1 MDKCVNTRVTS
12 SFKAHPLVCTIG
24 ILPPVGNKGD
34 EAIYISSLMLI
45 KRYLP
50 NSVIALA
57 FPPRWYYEGVKS
69 PWTLKKEVFAE
80 LSNITVGHP
89 LDIIGESRDSP
100 LWKLL
105 SFLHYHLHPHLSN
118 FLLTM
123 LISFL
128 NKRRSVNYI
137 KEADVNVTLPF
148 PFESANILF
157 CYSFIIPKLLNKR
170 PLVSFPISLTT
181 EAHLGNRSGVL
192 IREALMNADIIFTRG
207 RYTTKWLLQ
216 KLRIPPNKVLTSADP
231 SFLLNCE
238 KSYNCKIG
246 VERDSAALVPHP
258 ILTQDIMIK
267 IIDVMLKFFD
277 HVYIILTEVSDI
289 EYVKFLNRRVDS
301 SRCTVLDTSK
311 MLLPAIKSIFQKT
324 ELVVTSR
331 SHAGIF
337 ALTSGTPIIMI
348 NRKSDLKFMDILGH
362 YDMEHYFLDV
372 ESATLNPAHFY
383 DTLTNIIRDVIH
395 SHSTIRRS
403 IIKRNRLV
411 CGLAELPGRYLKEL
425 VSA

>member
-1 MDKCVNTRVTS
+1 MIS
-12 SFKAHPLVCTIG
+12 SFKAHPLIYAIG

-89 LDIIGESRDSP
+89 LDTIGGDRDNP
-100 LWKLL
+100 FLKLL
-105 SFLHYHLHPHLSN
+105 SFLHYRSHPCLSN

-123 LISFL
+123 LMSFPDR
-128 NKRRSVNYI
+128 RRSVVNYI
-137 KEADVNVTLPF
+137 KKADVNVTLSF

-157 CYSFIIPKLLNKR
+157 CYSFIIPKLLNER
-170 PLVSFPISLTT
+170 PLVSFPISLTMK
-181 EAHLGNRSGVL
+181 AHLGNRSGTL
-192 IREALMNADIIFTRG
+192 IREALMNADMIFTRG

-231 SFLLNCE
+231 SFLLNYE
-238 KSYNCKIG
+238 KSYNCKIR

-277 HVYIILTEVSDI
+277 HIYIVPTEVRDI
-289 EYVKFLNRRVDS
+289 EYVKLLNRRVDS
-301 SRCTVLDTSK
+301 SGCTVLDTSK
-311 MLLPAIKSIFQKT
+311 MPLPAIKSIFQKT

-337 ALTSGTPIIMI
+337 ALTSGTPIVMI

-395 SHSTIRRS
+395 SHSTIRKS

>member
-12 SFKAHPLVCTIG
+12 SFKAHPLVYTIG

-34 EAIYISSLMLI
+34 EAIYISSFMLI
-45 KRYLP
+45 RRYLP
-50 NSVIALA
+50 DSVIALA

-69 PWTLKKEVFAE
+69 PWTMEKDVFTE
-80 LSNITVGHP
+80 LSNIIVWHP
-89 LDIIGESRDSP
+89 LDTIGEDRDDP
-100 LWKLL
+100 FWKLL
-105 SFLHYHLHPHLSN
+105 SFLHYHSHPHLSN

-123 LISFL
+123 LISFP
-128 NKRRSVNYI
+128 NRRRSVNYI
-137 KEADVNVTLPF
+137 KEADVNVTLSF

-181 EAHLGNRSGVL
+181 EAHLGNRSGIL

-231 SFLLNCE
+231 SFLLNYE
-238 KSYNCKIG
+238 KSYNCKIK

-267 IIDVMLKFFD
+267 VVDVMLKFFD
-277 HVYIILTEVSDI
+277 HIYIVPTEVRDI
-289 EYVKFLNRRVDS
+289 EYVKLLNRRVNS

-311 MLLPAIKSIFQKT
+311 MPLPAIKSIFQKT

-372 ESATLNPAHFY
+372 ESATLNPAHFS

-395 SHSTIRRS
+395 SHSTIRKS

-411 CGLAELPGRYLKEL
+411 CSLAELPGRYLKEL